1 MSSLLNKMQTKD
13 GNDRGE
19 ITFVPTGNSA
29 STLPV
34 VGCRVESISPTNIVN
49 TKETGGKLILVG
61 TPNPGGGQNFGQV
74 RLVSGGLS
82 GNASLMQ
89 AVPPTGTSLIMV
101 QGPNVQPVQRGAYL
115 FNSVQGEHTDLFFRY
130 NDGTL
135 VEFPFDGT
143 QGITKLYFGYPDR
156 GQLVP
161 ISNAL
166 KNHTNVARDQ
176 WQYAKETASLSATV
190 AQQKGTGFIS
200 VQNGRPDGT
209 IELAGPNLVGGE
221 ITTLENLIASN
232 GGRLQ
237 VVSMIPSELYEA
249 DYAIT
254 RFVPGGANSTG
265 FPSAAALV
273 EGKQGNHYGTTS
285 VAQTVFCETA
295 SCDGPQNRNPRG
307 LTLNITAIQG
317 RITAIAIVNPGSGY
331 KTGDVVKVVGG
342 NNEARVQIFQVVSDG
357 RLPDSLQIERRAGT
371 GAADLV
377 GVTAISH
384 VGPSAQTDLAADQI
398 VAGSIFVITDSGT
411 TDFVSI
417 GSQNNNVGT
426 AFRATRTGSGT
437 GTVRTTFGNN
447 NGIVALTNFAKAS
460 AVDAAS
466 KRRQYDRALME
477 YETVLSL
484 LSHSRITTF
493 TTIKNRFPGLET
505 VYVTRLDRRGE
516 DTVVTLETG
525 SGNPVNMIGA
535 NNLNWSAQVGA
546 AERNNGTFLFGL
558 GSGQASSAA
567 RGGPQILSG
576 ILSAA
581 AQSVPAL
588 ATWNED
594 YDEDLKYT
602 VGNPLLRLTGTA
614 TLAANGTLTATGTT
628 TFTADM
634 VGGLV
639 TFPGVPQNFFI
650 RQFDTATQ
658 MLVSPP
664 GITIAVAAA
673 ITINYLDPLY
683 VSNAVSSTG
692 VSDTQCGS
700 IALPLADVNF
710 NLTQGILS
718 PIGFQIMQSDAG
730 RLITNITQL
739 TPVPIDGSA
748 EYDSDGILIG
758 GFRLEQRSI
767 PSWEE
772 GMYVSVAVRTTAGPP
787 FDAWAA
793 YEIRNPRTGAVVN
806 FDNDIDFSL
815 QPQMHLQR
823 LGAFTSTT
831 LSTKQISMMSLN
843 SSLSIDV
850 ATGPIRRVGNTWYLF
865 PHANIYSNYHYYDF
879 GPNTA
884 ENSNRLHHCIFGA
897 NTDYMEQKSKVMT
910 FVALQKEGYTINRRA
925 PDQAALTGAVSLVG
939 SVRGV
944 THIAI
949 GNSSGK
955 SRTQTGEAPL
965 AAGPASVD
973 MLPLTAAL
981 TQPTV
986 AVASAADGGSITTPT
1001 PAASIGSFVTFA
1013 EFPNVGQAIDDF
1025 CYIIGRR
1032 GLLDKRDF
1040 PSVMYGG
1047 SSLPGTSAAAP
1058 AAVLPTQVFPPAGGT
1073 GAGVATTCIIGTPG
1087 TGYGA
1092 AVGVAGSGGHGQGIE
1107 FQILAVDGGGGITLI
1122 RIQNGGSGYQVGDII
1137 LVGGAGTGG
1146 TVVVTSVSNSE
1157 TPRDNVTGSTQNA
1170 VEVLCTWT
1178 PPVAPATAG
1187 SIIFQRMNSNTRA
1200 S

>member
-1 MSSLLNKMQTKD
+1 MSALLNKMQTKD

-29 STLPV
+29 SILPV
-34 VGCRVESISPTNIVN
+34 VGCRVSSINPPNIVN
-49 TKETGGKLILVG
+49 TTETGGKLVLVG
-61 TPNPGGGQNFGQV
+61 TPLGAAGEV
-74 RLVSGGLS
+74 RLVTGGLS
-82 GNASLMQ
+82 GNAALGQ
-89 AVPPTGTSLIMV
+89 AVPPVGTSLIMV
-101 QGPNVQPVQRGAYL
+101 RGPNVTPVREGAYL
-115 FNSVQGEHTDLFFRY
+115 YNAVQGRDLFFRY
-130 NDGTL
+130 NDGS
-135 VEFPFDGT
+135 VVDFGANA
-143 QGITKLYFGYPDR
+143 GIIELYFGYPDQ
-156 GQLVP
+156 GQLGP
-161 ISNAL
+161 ISKAVANQLQNA
-166 KNHTNVARDQ
+166 RQQ
-176 WQYAKETASLSATV
+176 WQYAEETAALAREV
-190 AQQKGTGFIS
+190 ANQKGTPLIP
-200 VQNGRPDGT
+200 VHNGRPDGT
-209 IELAGPNLVGGE
+209 VQIDGPNLTVAE
-221 ITTLENLIASN
+221 RTEMETLIASN
-232 GGRLQ
+232 GGKLHI
-237 VVSMIPSELYEA
+237 VSMIPPDLYQA

-254 RFVPGGANSTG
+254 GIIPGGPTNTGSVNSAGIVDGRQGLHYATNLAAN
-265 FPSAAALV
+265 
-273 EGKQGNHYGTTS
+273 
-285 VAQTVFCETA
+285 TVFCETA
-295 SCDGPQNRNPRG
+295 AGCGIEEIDRQPRG
-307 LTLNITAIQG
+307 LILGITTAAHG
-317 RITAIAIVNPGSGY
+317 TITGISIVNGGSGY
-331 KTGDVVKVVGG
+331 QTGDIVKVIGG
-342 NNEARVQIFQVVSDG
+342 NNSARVQIFTIVSDG
-357 RLPDSLQIERRAGT
+357 VAPDRLQIEGNM
-371 GAADLV
+371 GAPNMV

-384 VGPSAQTDLAADQI
+384 IGPPATTDLAANA
-398 VAGSIFVITDSGT
+398 VEEGSIYVISTTGD
-411 TDFVSI
+411 TDFVAI
-417 GSQNNNVGT
+417 GSRDNSVGT
-426 AFRATRTGSGT
+426 AFRATGAGSGT
-437 GTVRTTFGNN
+437 GTVRTTVGNN
-447 NGIVALTNFAKAS
+447 TGIVSLGRFAQQSLVQARDMKH
-460 AVDAAS
+460 
-466 KRRQYDRALME
+466 RYDRAKE
-477 YETVLSL
+477 SNDTILSL
-484 LSHSRITTF
+484 MSHARKSTF
-493 TTIKNRFPGLET
+493 TTITRRFPGSIAPET
-505 VYVTRLDRRGE
+505 IYVTRIDRRGG
-516 DTVVTLETG
+516 DVVVTLETG
-525 SGNPVNMIGA
+525 NGHPVNMIGA
-535 NNLNWSAQVGA
+535 KNLLWSAQVGA
-546 AERNNGTFLFGL
+546 SEINGGTFLFGL

-567 RGGPQILSG
+567 RGGPQVLSG
-576 ILSAA
+576 IVSAA

-602 VGNPLLRLTGTA
+602 VGNPLRRLTGTA
-614 TLAANGTLTATGTT
+614 ALAANGTLTATGPT

-650 RQFDTATQ
+650 REFDTATQ
-658 MLVSPP
+658 MLVSPAIPP
-664 GITIAVAAA
+664 GIIIADSA

-683 VSNAVSSTG
+683 VSNAVPSTG

-700 IALPLADVNF
+700 IALPLADVGF
-710 NLTQGILS
+710 DLTQGILS

-758 GFRLEQRSI
+758 GFRLAQRSI

-772 GMYVSVAVRTTAGPP
+772 GMYVSVAVRRTAGPP
-787 FDAWAA
+787 SDAWAA

-806 FDNDIDFSL
+806 FANDIDFGL

-843 SSLSIDV
+843 SCLSLDV

-884 ENSNRLHHCIFGA
+884 ENANRLHHCIFGA

-925 PDQAALTGAVSLVG
+925 PDQAALTGADSLVG

-955 SRTQTGEAPL
+955 SRTQTGQAPNDSV
-965 AAGPASVD
+965 PDPVD

-986 AVASAADGGSITTPT
+986 AVAGAADGGSITTPT

-1032 GLLDKRDF
+1032 GLLNKRNF

-1047 SSLPGTSAAAP
+1047 SSLPGTSAAA
-1058 AAVLPTQVFPPAGGT
+1058 VLPTQVFPPAGET
-1073 GAGVATTCIIGTPG
+1073 GAGVATTCMIGTPG
-1087 TGYGA
+1087 TGYAVA
-1092 AVGVAGSGGHGQGIE
+1092 AGVAGSGGHGQGIE
-1107 FQILAVDGGGGITLI
+1107 FEILAVDGGNAITLI

-1170 VEVLCTWT
+1170 VDVLCTWT

-1187 SIIFQRMNSNTRA
+1187 SIVFQRMNSNIRA
-1200 S
+1200 SA